1 VGDHDILDR
10 AAALSYYFLF
20 ALFPALLFLTTLLGL
35 LPTGDLMHRLLRYLD
50 DLLPPDVAALVQREL
65 AALTVRARH
74 GLLSLGAI
82 GSLWGA
88 SRGAHSLMGALNVV
102 YEVSVPRPWWRAQLA
117 ALALTVA
124 FALFIMGALLL
135 LVFGERVGQLLALWV
150 GLGAAFS
157 VAWRLGQWPIA
168 ITLGLLG
175 LNLVYHLAPAV
186 APPWRWLSPGAV
198 FALAAW
204 LATSLGLRLWVDH
217 VDNYSATYGSI
228 GAVIL
233 LMLWLYLGSVA
244 ILVGGLINAVIA
256 RATSRP
262 RRDSR

>member
-1 VGDHDILDR
+1 MLDR

-20 ALFPALLFLTTLLGL
+20 ALFPGLLFLTTLLGL
-35 LPTGDLMHRLLRYLD
+35 LPVGDLMDRLLRYLNE
-50 DLLPPDVAALVQREL
+50 LLPPDVAALVKREL
-65 AALTVRARH
+65 GAVTAEARH

-117 ALALTVA
+117 SLGLTLA
-124 FALFIMGALLL
+124 FALFVMGALLL
-135 LVFGERVGQLLALWV
+135 LVFGERVGELLALWV
-150 GLGAAFS
+150 GLGAVFS
-157 VAWRLGQWPIA
+157 AVWRVAQWPVA
-168 ITLGLLG
+168 VACALLG

-186 APPWRWLSPGAV
+186 APPWRWFSPGAV

-204 LATSLGLRLWVDH
+204 VATSLGLRFWVDR

-233 LMLWLYLGSVA
+233 LMLWLYLTGVA
-244 ILVGGLINAVIA
+244 LLVGGLINAVIA
-256 RATSRP
+256 RAAP
-262 RRDSR
+262 RRPGG